1 MKNLI
6 LHKIFRKRS
15 FTAQGMVEFAL
26 VLPLLL
32 MLIFGII
39 EFGRIFQAWLS
50 VQNSA
55 RFAVRYAVTGQ
66 YDVGYCDDAAIAEVN
81 NNVFK
86 RFPVDNLTDNISP
99 VIDPVTADTYGG
111 DPQDCR
117 VPNTFSAVLEAAAPF
132 ASMGVNEQSLAVS
145 ETIENMTGVL
155 QDYARLH
162 SIHDITRD
170 DAFAI
175 ALDPTKTLTS
185 DKGYFRVI
193 VFSSRVI
200 AGSTV
205 TESDPGAGLY
215 WDITPKEDAGGP
227 GDSILIGVDFN
238 HPLITPFLMQAWPY
252 LHLTTVRRGIIE
264 QFRAS
269 KAINV
274 APPLLMPSPTASL
287 TPSITASPTVTNT
300 PTFTPSPTATNTFTP
315 SPTYT
320 PSETPT
326 ITRTASLTLTQT
338 ASITLTPS
346 KTSTASLTPSITAT
360 SSKTPTVTRTIVPN
374 CGNITINLG
383 MNGSRTDRLQAV
395 IYNGNSITAT
405 FGTVSVDW
413 DDSPGNSNVYLD
425 WMNWTNG
432 TSGAFWNGTAYTS
445 PTTGTQTGKNLTA
458 LSTNTMYIDY
468 APDSRGIS
476 GTFTVTVNLTLGS
489 LNCPITDSYTRV
501 GPTAT
506 NTRTPT
512 QTYTPSQTLP
522 PTLTPTRTYTAS
534 ITNTPSKTSTP
545 TKTLVPTNTFTP
557 TDTLVPTSTFTR
569 TFTPTKSN
577 TPVPTN
583 TYTPSK
589 TTIPTNT
596 PTRTFTPTNTIPPT
610 ATFTRTIAPTNT
622 PSSTPT
628 PTPTKTPIGGG
639 EG

>member
-66 YDVGYCDDAAIAEVN
+66 YDVGYCDDAASAEVD

-86 RFPVDNLTDNISP
+86 RFPVDNLTNNISP

-200 AGSTV
+200 ASSTV
-205 TESDPGAGLY
+205 TQSDPGAGLY

-287 TPSITASPTVTNT
+287 TPSITATPTATST

-315 SPTYT
+315 SPTFT
-320 PSETPT
+320 PSDTPT
-326 ITRTASLTLTQT
+326 ITQTQSPT
-338 ASITLTPS
+338 ITLTPS
-346 KTSTASLTPSITAT
+346 RTPTASQTPSITAT
-360 SSKTPTVTRTIVPN
+360 ASNTPTRTATIVPG

-395 IYNGNSITAT
+395 IYNGNSITAS
-405 FGTVSVDW
+405 FGTVTVTW
-413 DDSPGNSNVYLD
+413 DDSVGNSNIYLD
-425 WMNWTNG
+425 WINWSNG
-432 TSGAFWNGTAYTS
+432 SSGAFYTGNDYSS
-445 PTTGTQTGKNLTA
+445 PTTGTQTGKSLTA
-458 LSTNTMYIDY
+458 LSTNNMYIDY

-476 GTFTVTVNLTLGS
+476 GTFTVTVNLTLGT
-489 LNCPITDSYTRV
+489 LNCPITDSYTRNA
-501 GPTAT
+501 PTAT
-506 NTRTPT
+506 NSRTPT
-512 QTYTPSQTLP
+512 LTFTPSNTPL
-522 PTLTPTRTYTAS
+522 PTLTPTRTF
-534 ITNTPSKTSTP
+534 TPSQTYTP
-545 TKTLVPTNTFTP
+545 SKTLVPTNTFTP

>member
-66 YDVGYCDDAAIAEVN
+66 YDVGYCDDAALAEVN

-86 RFPVDNLTDNISP
+86 RFPVDNLTNNISP
-99 VIDPVTADTYGG
+99 VIDPASADTYGG

-117 VPNTFSAVLEAAAPF
+117 VPNTFTTFLEATAPF
-132 ASMGVNEQSLAVS
+132 DTMGVNEQSLAVS

-162 SIHDITRD
+162 SIHDITRE

-205 TESDPGAGLY
+205 TQSDPGAGLY
-215 WDITPKEDAGGP
+215 WNITPKEDAGGP

-287 TPSITASPTVTNT
+287 TPSITASPTATST
-300 PTFTPSPTATNTFTP
+300 PTFTPSPTATNTYTP

-326 ITRTASLTLTQT
+326 ITRTASLTATQT

-346 KTSTASLTPSITAT
+346 KTATASLTPSISPTA
-360 SSKTPTVTRTIVPN
+360 SKTSTRTSTIVPD
-374 CGNITINLG
+374 CGNITMTLG
-383 MNGSRTDRLQAV
+383 MSGTRTDRLRMIIV
-395 IYNGNSITAT
+395 
-405 FGTVSVDW
+405 
-413 DDSPGNSNVYLD
+413 NSNSVV
-425 WMNWTNG
+425 
-432 TSGAFWNGTAYTS
+432 
-445 PTTGTQTGKNLTA
+445 
-458 LSTNTMYIDY
+458 
-468 APDSRGIS
+468 R
-476 GTFTVTVNLTLGS
+476 
-489 LNCPITDSYTRV
+489 
-501 GPTAT
+501 
-506 NTRTPT
+506 
-512 QTYTPSQTLP
+512 
-522 PTLTPTRTYTAS
+522 
-534 ITNTPSKTSTP
+534 
-545 TKTLVPTNTFTP
+545 
-557 TDTLVPTSTFTR
+557 
-569 TFTPTKSN
+569 
-577 TPVPTN
+577 
-583 TYTPSK
+583 
-589 TTIPTNT
+589 
-596 PTRTFTPTNTIPPT
+596 
-610 ATFTRTIAPTNT
+610 
-622 PSSTPT
+622 
-628 PTPTKTPIGGG
+628 
-639 EG
+639 

>member
-6 LHKIFRKRS
+6 IHKIFRKRTYS
-15 FTAQGMVEFAL
+15 AQGMVEFAL

-86 RFPVDNLTDNISP
+86 RFPIDHLTDNISP
-99 VIDPVTADTYGG
+99 VVDPVTADTYGG

-117 VPNTFSAVLEAAAPF
+117 VPNTFTAFLEATAPF
-132 ASMGVNEQSLAVS
+132 DTMGVNAQSLAVS

-175 ALDPTKTLTS
+175 ALDPSKTLTS
-185 DKGYFRVI
+185 DKGYFRVV

-200 AGSTV
+200 ASSTV
-205 TESDPGAGLY
+205 TQSDPGAGLY
-215 WDITPKEDAGGP
+215 WNITPKEDAGGP

-287 TPSITASPTVTNT
+287 TPSITPSPTATNT

-326 ITRTASLTLTQT
+326 VTKTASLTATQT
-338 ASITLTPS
+338 SSITLTPS
-346 KTSTASLTPSITAT
+346 KTSTATLTPSKSPTASKTAT
-360 SSKTPTVTRTIVPN
+360 ATNTIVPSCAN
-374 CGNITINLG
+374 VTFSLG
-383 MNGSRTDRLQAV
+383 IYPGRTDRLRVQ
-395 IYNGNSITAT
+395 IRNNNSVVAN
-405 FGTVSVDW
+405 FGDTTVTW
-413 DDSPGNSNVYLD
+413 DSSAGNSNVYLD
-425 WMNWTNG
+425 YMQMNSTTFYNG
-432 TSGAFWNGTAYTS
+432 NDYTS
-445 PTTGTQTGKNLTA
+445 TTYGAQSPTMNLAGGGTLHNL
-458 LSTNTMYIDY
+458 YIDF
-468 APDSRGIS
+468 APDARGIG
-476 GTFTVTVNLTLGS
+476 GTFTVQVNLAVNGV
-489 LNCPITDSYTRV
+489 NCPFTGTYTRNV
-501 GPTAT
+501 PTAT
-506 NTRTPT
+506 NTFTPT
-512 QTYTPSQTLP
+512 NTLP
-522 PTLTPTRTYTAS
+522 ATLTPTRTFTPS
-534 ITNTPSKTSTP
+534 ITNTPSKTP
-545 TKTLVPTNTFTP
+545 TRTATLIPTSTFTP
-557 TDTLVPTSTFTR
+557 TETLIPTSTFTR

-577 TPVPTN
+577 TPIPSN

-589 TTIPTNT
+589 TLVPSNTATRTPTRTNTSTPTATFTFTVAPTNT
-596 PTRTFTPTNTIPPT
+596 PTRTFTPTPT
-610 ATFTRTIAPTNT
+610 R
-622 PSSTPT
+622 
-628 PTPTKTPIGGG
+628 TPIGGG